1 MKTPELVRL
10 QERYEHLKLLR
21 AGHEEMLSD
30 AQKYV
35 APNKARFTGSMGLTS
50 NREDDQ
56 SKPIYDSTPVWANQM
71 FANGLSSYLIPK
83 ADRWA
88 YLKPEGTPSAELK
101 DDELIFL
108 ERLSDT
114 DSHIYATP
122 ASQFYAA
129 SHEAFHDI
137 GSFGNAVVYV
147 NRDKAIPNFKSCALA
162 DSFFDVNDEGTVDTM
177 FYRKF
182 LSTKALAQQFP
193 DVVNTKGFDPYAA
206 NKKYELVFS
215 VEPSNDPAA
224 RKGGRIGN
232 QRPYKVSYWVPE
244 LDAVLLQTGKS
255 YFPFIVPRWMVI
267 AGEVLGRGPAAT
279 CMSQIRVLN
288 KMVKE
293 ILRSAE
299 IANNPPL
306 VAEDDSIMLPITYGA
321 GQVLFHEAG
330 SPMPQPLTS
339 GSQPNLTLEMIS
351 NYQGQITKS
360 FFVDQIIREQK
371 KERQSVT
378 EIHDERGQM
387 LQQLGPLLARQESEY
402 LAPSI
407 EHVIDFLQD
416 KNHPVM
422 QSAPES
428 LAGRGLE
435 IVYTSPAA
443 HAQYAGAISNMSGFL
458 QDITPLLQQDPS
470 MAESLDTHNLFDN
483 YARMRNIPRNVVKS
497 KDEVTAARE
506 QREEA
511 ESQQQQAAAM
521 PQMAGAMK
529 DIASARS
536 TDPEGIGQLLNM

>member
-21 AGHEEMLSD
+21 AGHEDMLSD
-30 AQKYV
+30 AQKFV
-35 APNKARFTGSMGLTS
+35 APNKASFTGGMSLTS
-50 NREDDQ
+50 TREQDQ
-56 SKPIYDSTPVWANQM
+56 SKTIYDSTPVWANQM

-101 DDELIFL
+101 DDELLFL
-108 ERLSDT
+108 ERLSDMV
-114 DSHIYATP
+114 SHMYAVP
-122 ASQFYAA
+122 ACQFYST

-137 GSFGNAVVYV
+137 GSFGNAVIYV
-147 NRDKAIPNFKSCALA
+147 NRDKPVINFKSCALA
-162 DSFFDVNDEGTVDTM
+162 DSFFDVNDENTVDTM
-177 FYRKF
+177 FHRKY

-193 DVVNTKGFDPYAA
+193 EVVNIRGFDPHAI

-215 VEPSNDPAA
+215 VEPSNDPAS
-224 RKGGRIGN
+224 RKGGKIGN
-232 QRPYKVSYWVPE
+232 QRPYKVTYWVPE
-244 LDAVLLQTGKS
+244 LEAILKQTGKS

-267 AGEVLGRGPAAT
+267 AGEVMGRGPAAT

-293 ILRSAE
+293 LLRSAE

-321 GQVLFHEAG
+321 GQILFHEAG
-330 SPMPQPLTS
+330 SPMPQPLVS

-351 NYQGQITKS
+351 NYQGQITKA

-407 EHVIDFLQD
+407 EHVIEFLQD
-416 KNHPVM
+416 KRHPLFDA
-422 QSAPES
+422 APAS
-428 LAGRGLE
+428 LAGRELE
-435 IVYTSPAA
+435 VVYTSPAA

-458 QDITPLLQQDPS
+458 QDITPLLQQDPT
-470 MAESLDTHNLFDN
+470 MAENLDTHNLFDN

-497 KDEVTAARE
+497 KDDVNAARA

-511 ESQQQQAAAM
+511 EAQQMQMSAL
-521 PQMAGAMK
+521 PEMAGAMK
-529 DIASARS
+529 DVAAARS

>member
-1 MKTPELVRL
+1 M
-10 QERYEHLKLLR
+10 KLLR
-21 AGHEEMLSD
+21 AGHEDMLSD
-30 AQKYV
+30 AQKFV
-35 APNKARFTGSMGLTS
+35 APNKASFTGGMSLTS
-50 NREDDQ
+50 TREQDQ
-56 SKPIYDSTPVWANQM
+56 SKTIYDSTPVWANQM

-101 DDELIFL
+101 DDELLFL
-108 ERLSDT
+108 ERLSDMV
-114 DSHIYATP
+114 SHMYAVP
-122 ASQFYAA
+122 ACQFYST

-137 GSFGNAVVYV
+137 GSFGNAVIYV
-147 NRDKAIPNFKSCALA
+147 NRDKPVINFKSCALA
-162 DSFFDVNDEGTVDTM
+162 DSFFDVNDENTVDTM
-177 FYRKF
+177 FHRKY

-193 DVVNTKGFDPYAA
+193 EVVNMRGFDPHAI

-215 VEPSNDPAA
+215 VEPSNDPAS
-224 RKGGRIGN
+224 RKGGKIGN
-232 QRPYKVSYWVPE
+232 QRPFKVTYWVPE
-244 LDAVLLQTGKS
+244 LDAILKQTGKS

-267 AGEVLGRGPAAT
+267 AGEVMGRGPAAT

-293 ILRSAE
+293 LLRSAE

-330 SPMPQPLTS
+330 SPVPQPLVS

-351 NYQGQITKS
+351 NYQSQITKS

-407 EHVIDFLQD
+407 EHVIEFLQD
-416 KNHPVM
+416 KRHPLFDE
-422 QSAPES
+422 APAS
-428 LAGRGLE
+428 LSGRELE
-435 IVYTSPAA
+435 VVYTSPAA

-458 QDITPLLQQDPS
+458 QDITPLLQQDPT
-470 MAESLDTHNLFDN
+470 MAENLDTHNLFDN

-497 KDEVTAARE
+497 KDDVNAARA

-511 ESQQQQAAAM
+511 EAQQMQMSAL
-521 PQMAGAMK
+521 PEMAGAMK
-529 DIASARS
+529 DVAAARS